1 MGKKSVGRYITDF
14 YNPSQIFIFCKFS
27 ITEYTHGLLMH
38 CQILVFTKLLDAEI
52 VLRSCEDHKQK
63 YITTFVYI
71 LLIIYEVKQRGE
83 FLNCLV
89 MPE

>member
-1 MGKKSVGRYITDF
+1 
-14 YNPSQIFIFCKFS
+14 
-27 ITEYTHGLLMH
+27 MH

-52 VLRSCEDHKQK
+52 VLRSCKDHKQK
-63 YITTFVYI
+63 HITTFVYI